1 MTDSANSSPRG
12 SEQTPYADHV
22 AVASD
27 APRPLS
33 TASLIIGFCSIAFWF
48 TFFAPLVGL
57 ILGIIGLRKEPT
69 GRTFAL
75 VGIWTNTVM
84 LAIAFI
90 GLVLLVVLLSVGIAG
105 YTAWQGGTGSGN
117 GYSIGS

>member
-1 MTDSANSSPRG
+1 MTDFASSTPEFTEPSALLLD
-12 SEQTPYADHV
+12 EE
-22 AVASD
+22 
-27 APRPLS
+27 PRPLS

-57 ILGIIGLRKEPT
+57 VLGIVGLRREPS

-75 VGIWTNTVM
+75 VGIWTNAVM
-84 LAIAFI
+84 LTIAFI
-90 GLVLLVVLLSVGIAG
+90 SLVLLGILLSVGIAG
-105 YTAWQGGTGSGN
+105 LAAWHGAGS